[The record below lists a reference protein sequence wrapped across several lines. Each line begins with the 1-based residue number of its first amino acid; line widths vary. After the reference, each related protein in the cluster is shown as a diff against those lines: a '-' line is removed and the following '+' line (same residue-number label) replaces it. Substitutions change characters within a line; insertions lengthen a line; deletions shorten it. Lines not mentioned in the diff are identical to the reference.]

1 MAGLIALIAFVAVL
15 TGLLAVWR
23 VAMSSRQAVRERI
36 NRYVEVPADAA
47 EEAAEALGTTLT
59 GWRAFVRSMS
69 RHFEWSGR
77 SKTLEHK
84 LVQAGLPLK
93 GAEFAVICVGTMAAG
108 AAAMFLASG
117 GNAIMMLAGVAVGYL
132 LPMLV
137 LRVKA
142 ARRVRLFNNQLGDT
156 LIMVANSLR
165 TGYSFLQ
172 AIEMVS
178 REMAPPISV
187 EFARLLKEMSLGVTT
202 EEALANMG
210 ERVVSDDLDLVITA
224 VLIQRQL
231 GGNLAEVLDNIAG
244 TIRARIKLKGEIRT
258 LTAQGRISGLIIGV
272 LPFALAVFIY
282 LVNPGYMGTLFTDPI
297 GRIMLAAA
305 LASQVIGLLL
315 VRKIVNIEY

>member
-1 MAGLIALIAFVAVL
+1 MAGLIALIAFFAVL
-15 TGLLAVWR
+15 ACLIAVWH
-23 VAMSSRQAVRERI
+23 VVMASRQVVRERI
-36 NRYVEVPADAA
+36 NRYVEGPDSAD
-47 EEAAEALGTTLT
+47 EAAEALGTTLT

-84 LVQAGLPLK
+84 LTQAGLPLK
-93 GAEFAVICVGTMAAG
+93 GAEFMVICVGTMAAG
-108 AAAMFLASG
+108 AAALFLVSG
-117 GNAIMMLAGVAVGYL
+117 GKTIMALAGVAIGYM
-132 LPMLV
+132 LPVLI

-172 AIEMVS
+172 AVEMVS

-210 ERVVSDDLDLVITA
+210 ERLDSDDLDLVITA

-231 GGNLAEVLDNIAG
+231 GGNLAEVLDNIAA

-272 LPFALAVFIY
+272 LPFALAIFIF
-282 LVNPGYMGTLFTDPI
+282 LVNPGYMNTLFTHPI
-297 GRIMLAAA
+297 GQVMLAAA
-305 LASQVIGLLL
+305 LVSQVIGLLL
-315 VRKIVNIEY
+315 VRKIVNVEY

>member
-15 TGLLAVWR
+15 TGLIAGWHV
-23 VAMSSRQAVRERI
+23 VMSSRQAVRERI
-36 NRYVEVPADAA
+36 NRYVEVSDAA
-47 EEAAEALGTTLT
+47 DEAAEALGTTLT

-84 LVQAGLPLK
+84 LIQAGLPLK
-93 GAEFAVICVGTMAAG
+93 GAEFMVICVGTMAAG
-108 AAAMFLASG
+108 AAGLFLVSG
-117 GNAIMMLAGVAVGYL
+117 GKTVMALTGVAIGYM
-132 LPMLV
+132 LPVLI

-172 AIEMVS
+172 AVEMVS

-210 ERVVSDDLDLVITA
+210 ERLASDDLDLVITA

-272 LPFALAVFIY
+272 LPFALAVFIF
-282 LVNPGYMGTLFTDPI
+282 LVNPGYMNTLFTHPI
-297 GRIMLAAA
+297 GKMMLAAA
-305 LASQVIGLLL
+305 LVSQVIGLLL